1 MIRYSSAGTGPPR
14 GWASYGKR
22 ASYFEPFFFLIAAV
36 LSRSLGNIPAS
47 LGITVCH
54 APVWIYIL
62 WYIFI
67 YSQVSELDL
76 KLALLSV
83 LTPLL

>member
-1 MIRYSSAGTGPPR
+1 MIRYSSAGTR

-47 LGITVCH
+47 LGIT
-54 APVWIYIL
+54 
-62 WYIFI
+62 
-67 YSQVSELDL
+67 
-76 KLALLSV
+76 
-83 LTPLL
+83 

>member
-1 MIRYSSAGTGPPR
+1 MSP
-14 GWASYGKR
+14 
-22 ASYFEPFFFLIAAV
+22 
-36 LSRSLGNIPAS
+36 
-47 LGITVCH
+47 
-54 APVWIYIL
+54 PVWIYIL